1 MRWTVGVFLV
11 CCLALVDAL
20 IVHRAH
26 VASWAPRG
34 SRFALS
40 SSRSSGGGSQRG
52 PAGGGANLRQLRVA
66 RSLRDELTDIICG
79 IDIKANVYPSENLLR
94 CTSISEVEVSPD
106 LSYAKVFISVLGNSV
121 EKRQIF
127 VWLCENVGQIR
138 FSLGKRL
145 KHMRRVPELIFKLSD
160 SQATSD
166 LISLIDELAPSKAK
180 PSAGDYEVELTED
193 DDEED

>member
-1 MRWTVGVFLV
+1 
-11 CCLALVDAL
+11 
-20 IVHRAH
+20 
-26 VASWAPRG
+26 
-34 SRFALS
+34 
-40 SSRSSGGGSQRG
+40 
-52 PAGGGANLRQLRVA
+52 
-66 RSLRDELTDIICG
+66 
-79 IDIKANVYPSENLLR
+79 
-94 CTSISEVEVSPD
+94 VSPD